1 MRTGL
6 RVHFNLLVVL
16 QDWIMWN
23 VQHCSEIASSPTG
36 WEIVRLI
43 DGPTL
48 GTHFHVACDKKSAKG
63 AEMGVWLGPRV
74 EVTTIPGLYYQIS
87 QLVRGQGEG
96 QGGCCCYAPNP
107 LSTNTATT
115 LFLWTFFTIDSSL
128 NNHYS
133 QLDMKWVDPTV
144 PLITQSIGD
153 HKIAVSSPEGSI
165 SKKSVTLTES

>member
-1 MRTGL
+1 MKV
-6 RVHFNLLVVL
+6 RVV
-16 QDWIMWN
+16 
-23 VQHCSEIASSPTG
+23 AAAAPPT
-36 WEIVRLI
+36 
-43 DGPTL
+43 
-48 GTHFHVACDKKSAKG
+48 
-63 AEMGVWLGPRV
+63 
-74 EVTTIPGLYYQIS
+74 
-87 QLVRGQGEG
+87 
-96 QGGCCCYAPNP
+96 P
-107 LSTNTATT
+107 LSTNTTTTT